1 MNPHGV
7 SDQLNLEKLSSGCL
21 RVARVR
27 QKPAT
32 PCVEI
37 VKHKTINLKRSN
49 IMIKKRGR
57 VVGLDVHPDS
67 FAGAV
72 VAGSDPASA
81 QVSSTST
88 RVELERLEQWAL
100 RHTRTEDTL
109 VLEASGNAFSVA
121 ERLRA
126 IDREV
131 DILDSHHAGKVGKVY
146 CANDRVD
153 AVNIARIYLSALSPI
168 VWQPD
173 QKTLE
178 RREIFSAYQAV
189 VKESTRAK
197 QQLRSML
204 NEHCVRLEKGFRLCH
219 PQAITRL
226 LKLRE
231 WTPARTMLLQQLHG
245 SLLAARVRRT
255 LLRRH
260 MAQEIVAEEAL
271 LRLTRL
277 CGINLVTLY
286 GVVAAVGDVRRFSHS
301 KKLVAYLGLNPSVSQ
316 SGKFEG
322 DGALKRHGRG
332 ALRALLI
339 QSGKRLLDVNNP
351 LQKWG
356 PALAARRGRN
366 KAAVAVARKL
376 CVALWHVM
384 IGHAIGTL
392 ERLDTLQTKLS
403 KFATEIGPAAL
414 TAFGYNNKA
423 DFVEKKLYV
432 LRSYP

>member
-1 MNPHGV
+1 M
-7 SDQLNLEKLSSGCL
+7 SK
-21 RVARVR
+21 
-27 QKPAT
+27 
-32 PCVEI
+32 
-37 VKHKTINLKRSN
+37 KT
-49 IMIKKRGR
+49 GR

-72 VAGSDPASA
+72 VEGSDPASA
-81 QVSSTST
+81 QVLSTSR
-88 RVELERLEQWAL
+88 RVELEQLEKWASS
-100 RHTRTEDTL
+100 HTNKEDIL
-109 VLEASGNAFSVA
+109 VLEASGNAFAVA
-121 ERLRA
+121 ARLRR
-126 IDREV
+126 IGREV
-131 DILDSHHAGKVGKVY
+131 EILDSHRAGKVGKVY

-153 AVNIARIYLSALSPI
+153 AVKIARIYLSALSPV

-173 QKTLE
+173 AKTLE
-178 RREIFSAYQAV
+178 RREIFSAYQGV
-189 VKESTRAK
+189 VKESTRAR
-197 QQLRSML
+197 QQLRAML
-204 NEHCVRLEKGFRLCH
+204 NEHCVRLEKGFRVCH
-219 PQAITRL
+219 PKAITRL
-226 LKLRE
+226 LALRE
-231 WTPARTMLLQQLHG
+231 WTPARRMLLQQLHG
-245 SLLAARVRRT
+245 SLVAARARRT

-316 SGKFEG
+316 SGNFEG
-322 DGALKRHGRG
+322 NGALKSHGRG

-339 QSGKRLLDVNNP
+339 QSGKRLLEVTNP

-356 PALAARRGRN
+356 LAVAARRGRN

-384 IGHAIGTL
+384 MGHLIGAL
-392 ERLDTLQTKLS
+392 ERLDTLETKLS
-403 KFATEIGPAAL
+403 KFATEVGPAAL

-423 DFVEKKLYV
+423 DFVEKKVYV